1 MEDEM
6 ELDKLIELVV
16 KQIRKD
22 LADGDT
28 TAIEEMLTHTPV
40 EYLKGFLPQA

>member
-1 MEDEM
+1 MD
-6 ELDKLIELVV
+6 LNKLVELVV
-16 KQIRKD
+16 KQIRYD
-22 LADGDT
+22 LDNGDT